1 MRDDLPLRRAAVAN
15 AAGILG
21 GAVLVL
27 GALLYL
33 VLGTATLAVFACILV
48 GAAGITLWMWLA
60 PDDFRAW
67 LTGRQTRYGT
77 ASVVV
82 TILFAGLVAA
92 AYLLADRANLTADLT
107 GVQRYSLNR
116 PTLET
121 IEQLEA
127 RGFRVRLV
135 GFFSAR
141 KLREQEAADL
151 LLRQYDAHGGSTI
164 EVEYIDPDE
173 RPEVARSY
181 GYQAG
186 QDGSIYLV
194 LIDADGQPLPNAMPR
209 YVGPASEREIT
220 TALRTL
226 VVAGRFKIYFTTGHG
241 ELDIRR
247 TDDASISRLA
257 VSLINAGIAAEQLS
271 LLSVLETGIPEDA
284 SAVMIVGARGQ
295 FTEEEV
301 RVLDAYIQRGG
312 RLAIFTDPPQVDEG
326 TALTNTFLEE
336 GSPFSDY
343 LWNEFG
349 VRPLDALIVQMSPYY
364 TNEFTPVINATVP
377 HPLLSLAQD
386 QQVIMSWVRP
396 FELVT
401 EPAERQTLY
410 AREPLFY
417 TSADSYGET
426 GLRELMETYRI
437 EYNNGRDLPGPL
449 PVGVTVR
456 RLAEGQLEAQPRIV
470 LIGDSDLVS
479 NQFVQNLPGNVWLWT
494 DVVDW
499 LTGYVQAVSFTPL
512 SDPGL
517 LNLVLSDQQRTAIA
531 LITLLGMP
539 GAVLA
544 VGAAV
549 WWYRRR

>member
-1 MRDDLPLRRAAVAN
+1 MHDDLPLKRAAVAN

-33 VLGTATLAVFACILV
+33 ALGTATVAVLACILV
-48 GAAGITLWMWLA
+48 GAAGITLWMWWA

-121 IEQLEA
+121 IDQLEA

-141 KLREQEAADL
+141 RLREQEAADL

-164 EVEYIDPDE
+164 EVEYVDPDE

-194 LIDADGQPLPNAMPR
+194 LIGADGQPVPNAMPR
-209 YVGPASEREIT
+209 FVGPASEREIT

-226 VVAGRFKIYFTTGHG
+226 VAAGRFKVYFTTGHG

-247 TDDASISRLA
+247 SDDASISRLA
-257 VSLINAGIAAEQLS
+257 VSLIDAGIAAEQLS

-284 SAVMIVGARGQ
+284 SAVMIVGARGR
-295 FTEEEV
+295 FTAEEV
-301 RVLDAYIQRGG
+301 RVLDDYIQRGG

-349 VRPLDALIVQMSPYY
+349 VRPLDALIVQTSPYY

-377 HPLLSLAQD
+377 HPLLNLAQD
-386 QQVIMSWVRP
+386 QPVIMSWVRP
-396 FELVT
+396 FELAS
-401 EPAERQTLY
+401 EPVERQALY
-410 AREPLFY
+410 VREPLFY
-417 TSADSYGET
+417 SSADSYGET

-437 EYNNGRDLPGPL
+437 EYNSGRDLPGPL

-456 RLAEGQLEAQPRIV
+456 RPAEGQLEAQPRLV

-494 DVVDW
+494 DLVDW

-517 LNLVLSDQQRTAIA
+517 LSLVLSDQQRTTIA

>member
-1 MRDDLPLRRAAVAN
+1 MRDNLPLRRAAVAN

-33 VLGTATLAVFACILV
+33 ALGTATLAVFACILV

-67 LTGRQTRYGT
+67 LIGRQTRYGT

-82 TILFAGLVAA
+82 SILFAGLVAA

-194 LIDADGQPLPNAMPR
+194 LIDADGQPLPNATPR

-401 EPAERQTLY
+401 EPAERQALY